1 MILKAEEERINVV
14 LYFIK
19 GWPRSGH
26 SLADTADVAT
36 VPSLVEDDAE
46 AAGRAPHITKPRRQP
61 TGSSDQK
68 APEAADGLLGL
79 FPLMRPALR
88 DWRILLTP

>member
-1 MILKAEEERINVV
+1 MENDSA
-14 LYFIK
+14 
-19 GWPRSGH
+19 
-26 SLADTADVAT
+26 
-36 VPSLVEDDAE
+36 EDDAE
-46 AAGRAPHITKPRRQP
+46 AAGRAPHITKPQRQP

-88 DWRILLTP
+88 DWRILSHLLGDSLG